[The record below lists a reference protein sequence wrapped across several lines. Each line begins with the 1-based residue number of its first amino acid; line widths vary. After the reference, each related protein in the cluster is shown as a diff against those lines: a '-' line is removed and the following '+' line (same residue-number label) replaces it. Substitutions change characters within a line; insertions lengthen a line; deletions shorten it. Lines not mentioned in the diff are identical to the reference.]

1 VDTLQVTGRSP
12 AAVFATPYF
21 LDWRSRKNESET
33 FCNTGLCVFGG
44 RGRLCGL
51 CVFGGLCVD
60 MYTNGHFCCLTDFND
75 WYIVGT
81 RLVGL
86 Q

>member
-1 VDTLQVTGRSP
+1 MDTLQVTGRSP
-12 AAVFATPYF
+12 AAVFASPYF

-33 FCNTGLCVFGG
+33 FCNT
-44 RGRLCGL
+44 GL